1 MINWGIIGCGNV
13 TEVKSGPAFNKVN
26 GSQLLA
32 VMRRNRSLAEDY
44 ARRHNVPKFYDN
56 ADDLIND
63 SEINAVYIATPPGSH
78 SDYAIRAIRAGKPA
92 YIEKPMAASYKEC
105 MAINKEADKNSI
117 PVFVA
122 YYRRSLPGFLKVK
135 ELIECGT
142 IGNVRFVSLQLFKP
156 PSDDE
161 KAGKLPW
168 RVDPELAGGGHFFD
182 LASHQLDWLDFVF
195 GPIERVK
202 SVAINQGRLYSAE
215 DYVSADFIFPDNV
228 AGTGTWCF
236 TLSQTANR
244 DIIEIFGEKGTIRF
258 STFTFDP
265 IVLTNAYGVRE
276 FINERPENVQYFLIE
291 NIVRTLEG
299 KAEPISTGVTGARTS
314 RVMDE
319 IVEEYYKD
327 KR

>member
-1 MINWGIIGCGNV
+1 
-13 TEVKSGPAFNKVN
+13 
-26 GSQLLA
+26 
-32 VMRRNRSLAEDY
+32 
-44 ARRHNVPKFYDN
+44 
-56 ADDLIND
+56 
-63 SEINAVYIATPPGSH
+63 
-78 SDYAIRAIRAGKPA
+78 
-92 YIEKPMAASYKEC
+92 
-105 MAINKEADKNSI
+105 
-117 PVFVA
+117 
-122 YYRRSLPGFLKVK
+122 LPGFLKVK